1 MPLGSLAL
9 MLIGRLALMLI
20 WYLALM
26 LLGHLALMLL
36 WSRAT
41 EPVQE
46 LGFKTDGFV
55 ARS

>member
-1 MPLGSLAL
+1 MLLGCLAL
-9 MLIGRLALMLI
+9 MLLGCLALMLLGRLALML
-20 WYLALM
+20 
-26 LLGHLALMLL
+26 LGWLALMLL

-46 LGFKTDGFV
+46 LGFKTDDFV